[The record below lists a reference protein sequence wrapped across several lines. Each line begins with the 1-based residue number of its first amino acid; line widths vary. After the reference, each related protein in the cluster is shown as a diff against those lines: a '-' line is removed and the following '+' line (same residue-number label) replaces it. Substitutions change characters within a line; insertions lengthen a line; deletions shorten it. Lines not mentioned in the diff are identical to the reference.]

1 MDKSN
6 SIINFQESPIR
17 KVWHEGEW
25 YFSVID
31 VIEVLTDSNNPN
43 RYWTDLKRRSEK
55 ESGQSYAFCVS
66 MKLAGKDERKR
77 LTDCAPTE
85 GVLRIIMSIP
95 SPKAEPF
102 KLWLAEVGK
111 ERLDEASEP
120 EIAIERLRRI
130 YEVKGYPK
138 EWIESRLK
146 AIGIRKELTDEW
158 QRRGIKEDK
167 EYSILTATIAK
178 NTFGMTP
185 SEHKAF
191 KGIEKESLRDHMTN
205 LELVF
210 SMLSEELTRN
220 KSIEHNAI
228 GFQENHE
235 AAIEGGSLTREL
247 IERVEA
253 KGTKVVSKD
262 NFKGLLNPPKSGE

>member
-6 SIINFQESPIR
+6 SIINFQEASIR

-25 YFSVID
+25 FFSVVD
-31 VIEVLTDSNNPN
+31 VIEVLTDSPNPS
-43 RYWTDLKRRSEK
+43 RYWNNLKSRDSEL
-55 ESGQSYAFCVS
+55 SPNWV
-66 MKLAGKDERKR
+66 KLKFLAQDGKMRP
-77 LTDCAPTE
+77 TDCAPSE
-85 GVLRIIMSIP
+85 GILRIIMSIP

-120 EIAIERLRRI
+120 EIAIDRLRRI
-130 YEVKGYPK
+130 YEVKGYPQ

-167 EYSILTATIAK
+167 EYSILTATVAK
-178 NTFGMTP
+178 YTFGMTP

-191 KGIEKESLRDHMTN
+191 KGIEKENLRDHMTN

-220 KSIEHNAI
+220 KSIEQNAI

-235 AAIEGGSLTREL
+235 AAIEGGSLTKEL

-253 KGTKVVSKD
+253 KGTKVVSNE
-262 NFKGLLNPPKSGE
+262 NFKRLLKE

>member
-6 SIINFQESPIR
+6 SIINFQESSIR
-17 KVWHEGEW
+17 KIWYEGEW
-25 YFSVID
+25 FFSVVD
-31 VIEVLTDSNNPN
+31 VVGVLSESQDPSN
-43 RYWTDLKRRSEK
+43 YWTTLKIREKQLPTICRKFKMLSSDAKMRS
-55 ESGQSYAFCVS
+55 
-66 MKLAGKDERKR
+66 
-77 LTDCAPTE
+77 TDCANTE

-102 KLWLAEVGK
+102 KLWLSQVGA

-120 EIAIERLRRI
+120 EIAIDRLRRI
-130 YEVKGYPK
+130 YEVKGYPQ

-178 NTFGMTP
+178 HTFGMTP

-228 GFQENHE
+228 GFQENHG
-235 AAIEGGSLTREL
+235 AAVEGGSLTREL

-253 KGTKVVSKD
+253 KGTKVVSKE
-262 NFKGLLNPPKSGE
+262 NFKGLLKE